1 MQKENS
7 NKTNKL
13 LMFQT
18 EQQVFDKMIK
28 EDHPFRKLEKIIDF
42 KNLAYPLRDLYKDL
56 GQTGIDISKGF
67 KALVV
72 QFWEDYS
79 DRQMERALEENLSV
93 KWFCGFGLTEDTPD
107 HSYFGKLRKRIGA
120 ERLESIFNQINGILR
135 KHGLFG
141 DTFKFIDAS
150 AIITKTALWEE
161 RDKAIKK
168 GEEKLNNANVEN
180 YASDKDAKWGAKS
193 KHKIWFGYKRHH
205 VVDMRNGLI
214 ETVLTTPA
222 NVLDFQVLDQI
233 CPQNCMTF
241 MDKLY
246 DVKSS
251 YPILEKNNCHSGII
265 KKNNNK
271 LKNKDLDKWISSM
284 RMPHEGNF
292 SKLRKRARYR
302 GLIKVGF
309 QCVFE
314 AIAQN
319 LKKAVTVLPLEICA
333 N

>member
-1 MQKENS
+1 MQKQNS
-7 NKTNKL
+7 NKTNSL
-13 LMFQT
+13 ILFQT
-18 EQQVFDKMIK
+18 EQQVFDKMIGK
-28 EDHPFRKLEKIIDF
+28 DHPFRKLEEIIDF
-42 KNLAYPLRDLYKDL
+42 KKLVNPLRSLYSDL
-56 GQTGIDISKGF
+56 GQTGFDVSKGF

-79 DRQMERALEENLSV
+79 DRQMERALQENNAV
-93 KWFCGFGLTEDTPD
+93 KWFCGFGLLEDTPD
-107 HSYFGKLRKRIGA
+107 YTYFCKLRKRIGA
-120 ERLESIFNQINGILR
+120 ENLERIFNQINEILR
-135 KHGLFG
+135 KYGLFG

-161 RDKAIKK
+161 RDKAIKE
-168 GEEKLNNANVEN
+168 GEEKLNNTNVKN
-180 YASDKDAKWGAKS
+180 YASDKDARWGAKS
-193 KHKIWFGYKRHH
+193 KHKIWYGFKRHH
-205 VVDMRNGLI
+205 VVDMRKGLI
-214 ETVLTTPA
+214 EKVLTTPA

-271 LKNKDLDKWISSM
+271 SKNRDLDKWISSM

-302 GLIKVGF
+302 GLTKVGF
-309 QCVFE
+309 QCLFE
-314 AIAQN
+314 AIAHN
-319 LKKAVTVLPLEICA
+319 FKKAVSILPMEIC
-333 N
+333 NN